1 MVANLTIFPKSF
13 IGPVFWRLGML
24 GILGTLGIL
33 GIFFFGVFRYIFLGI
48 PIVSQCALVP
58 NVLPEKSNFALF

>member
-1 MVANLTIFPKSF
+1 MVTNLTIFHKGF

-24 GILGTLGIL
+24 GILGIL